1 MMVVKHE
8 QTGSRRNLEA
18 SVAWVKRIGIMSVF
32 LQRIALDAPDG
43 ARMGR

>member
-8 QTGSRRNLEA
+8 HTGSTRNLEA
-18 SVAWVKRIGIMSVF
+18 SVAGEKRVGIMSVF
-32 LQRIALDAPDG
+32 LQQIALDAPDG